1 MSDMASI
8 IQNHKTNI
16 LKDPAAA
23 TSKECEHFEMKIIL

>member
-16 LKDPAAA
+16 LKDPAAP
-23 TSKECEHFEMKIIL
+23 TSNECEHFEMKIIL